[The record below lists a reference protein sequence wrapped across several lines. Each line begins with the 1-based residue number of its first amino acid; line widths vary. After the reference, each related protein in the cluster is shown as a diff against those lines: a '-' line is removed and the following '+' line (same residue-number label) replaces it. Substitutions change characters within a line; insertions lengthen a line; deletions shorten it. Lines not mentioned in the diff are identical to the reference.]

1 MSTERAVRG
10 SRPASGADP
19 FASDFDALE
28 VGTGIVTTGR
38 TITEADLVSFSA
50 LTGDWHPQHADASWA
65 AESHFGERIAHGM
78 MVLSYAVGMLPIDPD
93 RVVAL
98 RGIRSVVFKR
108 PVPIGETIR
117 VHAEIAETK
126 ALDDENGLVTIGV
139 QVRNPSGRLLTRCAI
154 DALWR
159 RRPDGPGGSVGV
171 GNGSATASEVRGEGG
186 GRGTIATGD
195 ADPGADASS
204 PGTSSAPTAVG
215 GDPSPVADGRVL
227 I

>member
-1 MSTERAVRG
+1 MGAADRAAREP
-10 SRPASGADP
+10 RPAAAADP

-28 VGTGIVTTGR
+28 VGAGIVTRGR

-65 AESHFGERIAHGM
+65 ASSQFGERIAHGM
-78 MVLSYAVGMLPIDPD
+78 MVLSYAVGLLPIDPE

-98 RGIRSVVFKR
+98 RGIRQVVFKR

-126 ALDDENGLVTIGV
+126 PLDDAHGLVTIGV
-139 QVRNPSGRLLTRCAI
+139 QVRNPSGKLLARCAI
-154 DALWR
+154 ETLWR
-159 RRPDGPGGSVGV
+159 RRPDEPGGVGM
-171 GNGSATASEVRGEGG
+171 GNGSAAASESRGEGG
-186 GRGTIATGD
+186 GGGAAATDG
-195 ADPGADASS
+195 APAGADASP
-204 PGTSSAPTAVG
+204 PGTSSGPTSDG